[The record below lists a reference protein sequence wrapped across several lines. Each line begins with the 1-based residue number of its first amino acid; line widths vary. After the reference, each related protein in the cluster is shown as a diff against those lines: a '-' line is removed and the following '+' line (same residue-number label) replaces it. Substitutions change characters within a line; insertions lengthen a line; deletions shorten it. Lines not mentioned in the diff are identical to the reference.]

1 MALGPRLVR
10 IWFYTMSVDLVTDC
24 RLWYAI
30 YFVCLLIR
38 KSASSYL
45 FDSFLKIFSVM
56 QLMFYT
62 FVRHLELMMTASDWM
77 KPIFM
82 AEIILQVGMVKNS
95 GSEQVG
101 N

>member
-1 MALGPRLVR
+1 
-10 IWFYTMSVDLVTDC
+10 
-24 RLWYAI
+24 
-30 YFVCLLIR
+30 
-38 KSASSYL
+38 
-45 FDSFLKIFSVM
+45 M